1 MWISVLGLSLLM
13 AVHPLRLGVTLLV
26 ISRPR
31 PVRNLIAYWVGSLG
45 AGFPALLVPLM
56 VLHGTPAFR
65 SFVIGSATPGAVNC
79 SAQYIQIGLG
89 VFSLSAAAFMAV
101 RFAKLQ
107 RVRVPTACG
116 NASPLVLESNT
127 PNAVSG
133 LLGLGQVTPAEDTS
147 TIRRLLGRVR
157 KGWGTGAVWV
167 ASVIGVVMAPSP
179 DLVLTVLA
187 IVVPSGA
194 PIGSQVGAAS
204 AFVVGMF
211 ADAEIILMSYLI
223 TPAKT
228 EAALRM
234 VHNWA
239 SAQRRKLLV
248 ATPAAIGVL
257 LVATGMG
264 VA

>member
-13 AVHPLRLGVTLLV
+13 AVHPLRLGVTLLM

-31 PVRNLIAYWVGSLG
+31 PVQNLIAYWVGSVGVGL
-45 AGFPALLVPLM
+45 PALLVPLM

-65 SFVIGSATPGAVNC
+65 SFAIGSTIPGTNC
-79 SAQYIQIGLG
+79 SAHYIQIGLG
-89 VFSLSAAAFMAV
+89 VLSLSAAAFMAV

-107 RVRVPTACG
+107 RVHLPTAGG
-116 NASPLVLESNT
+116 NASPLVLEPST
-127 PNAVSG
+127 PNAVSR
-133 LLGLGQVTPAEDTS
+133 LLGLGQATPAEDRS
-147 TIRRLLGRVR
+147 TIRRLRTRVH
-157 KGWGTGAVWV
+157 KGWGTGALWV
-167 ASVIGVVMAPSP
+167 ALVTGVVMAPSP
-179 DLVLTVLA
+179 DVVLTVLA

-194 PIGSQVGAAS
+194 PIGSQVGAAI

-211 ADAEIILMSYLI
+211 ADAEIILVSYLI

-228 EAALRM
+228 EAVLRM
-234 VHNWA
+234 LQNWA